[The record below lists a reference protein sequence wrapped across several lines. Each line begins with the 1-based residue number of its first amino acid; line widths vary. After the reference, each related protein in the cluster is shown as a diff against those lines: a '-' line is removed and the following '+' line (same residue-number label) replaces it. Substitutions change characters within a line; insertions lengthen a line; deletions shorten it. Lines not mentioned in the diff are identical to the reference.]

1 MQESSVV
8 PDLENIEESVPLEK
22 TKKAK
27 KPRTEKQVK
36 QFQEALVARK
46 AKIEQRKLEK
56 IKMLIEKGLMK
67 DDMLNKVKTKQ
78 EKVKVKEPELEPEE
92 EPKDESTSDTDEEP
106 EIVVIKKTK
115 KEKKPKKKIIYLEEK
130 EDESSDDDAELQ
142 RVKEKVFKSQRNKK
156 SVVKTNNPSPKKEKV
171 EYKIPIN
178 YFVD

>member
-1 MQESSVV
+1 MEEVSVV
-8 PDLENIEESVPLEK
+8 PDLESIEESVPLEK
-22 TKKAK
+22 SKRTK

-67 DDMLNKVKTKQ
+67 EDVLNTVKSKKGNDKKPEQ
-78 EKVKVKEPELEPEE
+78 EPET
-92 EPKDESTSDTDEEP
+92 EPKDETSDTDEEP

-115 KEKKPKKKIIYLEEK
+115 KEKKPKKKIIYLEEN
-130 EDESSDDDAELQ
+130 EDSSSDDDELQ

-156 SVVKTNNPSPKKEKV
+156 SVVKTNNQPPKKEKI
-171 EYKIPIN
+171 ESKIPIN